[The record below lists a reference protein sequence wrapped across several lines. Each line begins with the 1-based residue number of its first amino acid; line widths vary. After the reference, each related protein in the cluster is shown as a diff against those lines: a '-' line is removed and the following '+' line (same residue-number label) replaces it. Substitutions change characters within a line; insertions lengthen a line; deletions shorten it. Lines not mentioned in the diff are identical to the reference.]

1 MNSNSNSNLNFDAA
15 VQALDR
21 SKDEFRNGNSEA
33 AIKLANK
40 SIALCE
46 TDDGKT
52 WLEFLQ
58 RHVKGPNTAPGSP
71 GGSTSNLRQRHTAP
85 TNSTT
90 STTSSSSNINDS
102 SAANNDRP
110 FTQEAVGGIKRI
122 KACKAKGDLYA
133 ILGLEKGC
141 SDSDI
146 KKAYRKLALQFHPDK
161 CTAPGADEAFKGWSQ
176 PQHDYFYIQ
185 NQFTKSRTFCLAIGH
200 AMAVLSDTD
209 KRSKYDRYGIDPEN
223 RAASAAASS
232 TSASPF
238 RGGFGQDFETEIS
251 PEDLF
256 NMFFGDMGPGGPFR
270 TATFTNGGTTFRF
283 QQPRG
288 PRVQVHELNPGNSI
302 IQFLRLAP
310 IILLILFSVGSW
322 LFTESEPKFSFY
334 QNHIHNTLRTTPRL
348 NVKYYVHP
356 REFASFRYEK
366 KPRSLQNFELAVEQR
381 YAEDLER
388 RCFRER
394 QNQQIRRQQAYGFF
408 NVDQDRLREANAMRL
423 FACEELDQLLKR

>member
-1 MNSNSNSNLNFDAA
+1 MNLNVDAA

-21 SKDEFRNGNSEA
+21 SKDEFRDGNSEA

-46 TDDGKT
+46 TEEGKI

-58 RHVKGPNTAPGSP
+58 RHVKGPNAPGSP
-71 GGSTSNLRQRHTAP
+71 GGSTSNLRQRHTAA

-90 STTSSSSNINDS
+90 SATSSSSNINDS
-102 SAANNDRP
+102 SPNNDRP
-110 FTQEAVGGIKRI
+110 FTQEAVDGIKRV

-141 SDSDI
+141 SDNDI

-161 CTAPGADEAFKGWSQ
+161 CTAPGADEAFK
-176 PQHDYFYIQ
+176 
-185 NQFTKSRTFCLAIGH
+185 AIGH

-209 KRSKYDRYGIDPEN
+209 KRSKYDRFGIDPEN

-232 TSASPF
+232 SAASPF
-238 RGGFGQDFETEIS
+238 RGGFGHDFETEIS

-270 TATFTNGGTTFRF
+270 TSTFTNGGTTFRF

-334 QNHIHNTLRTTPRL
+334 QNHIHNTMRTTPRL
-348 NVKYYVHP
+348 NVKYFVHL

-408 NVDQDRLREANAMRL
+408 NVDHDRLREANAMRL